1 MYLSVKRFFD
11 VLIAI
16 CLLPFVLLVILIS
29 AFFIKI
35 EDGGPVFYLGKRIGK
50 NGKIFKMIKLRS
62 MYVNAPDIRL
72 EDGSTYN
79 SSDDDRVTKFGRVAR
94 KTSIDELP
102 QIINV
107 LIGDMSFIGPRPDT
121 DKYLYHY
128 EECPEDKKVLSV
140 RPGITGYNQVINRN
154 DSNAEIKMK
163 CDKYYVDNI
172 SFILDCKILIKTITV
187 VMGQKNIWIMM
198 LWRQQ
203 LMKRQKQLLLWI

>member
-1 MYLSVKRFFD
+1 MYMYVFMKRFFD
-11 VLIAI
+11 FVIAI
-16 CLLPFVLLVILIS
+16 ILLPFVLLVIFVSSI
-29 AFFIKI
+29 FIKI
-35 EDGGPVFYLGKRIGK
+35 DDGGPIFYLGKRIGK

-102 QIINV
+102 QVINV
-107 LIGDMSFIGPRPDT
+107 LLGDMSFIGPRPDT

-128 EECPEDKKVLSV
+128 EEFPEDKKILSV

-163 CDKYYVDNI
+163 YDKYYVDNI
-172 SFILDCKILIKTITV
+172 SFILDCKIFIKTIAV
-187 VMGQKNIWIMM
+187 VMGQKNIY
-198 LWRQQ
+198 R
-203 LMKRQKQLLLWI
+203 KGE